1 MQLALLW
8 FGLANTIL
16 QCMMSAKFSAAIRR
30 QCLLI
35 ATVSTVLDL
44 LVHFNVDPGLEGGAS
59 MEENTSLETMNPFAA
74 FMGAATPY
82 KTSEKEKKTE
92 NEEEGE
98 GPEAID
104 VNYLKRARSDMTAI
118 TRGRMG
124 QMLALITIS
133 WLCGAKTL
141 YVTYL
146 HSQLSYDDTRSF
158 VAHCDLFSRFC
169 HAALLCLVKC
179 MRMRE

>member
-1 MQLALLW
+1 MRRYVVQENSHASPSDSSLIELVQTYPLLCVQLALLW

-133 WLCGAKTL
+133 WLCGAKNI
-141 YVTYL
+141 VCYL
-146 HSQLSYDDTRSF
+146 SSF
-158 VAHCDLFSRFC
+158 ATFL
-169 HAALLCLVKC
+169 
-179 MRMRE
+179 